1 MNYDPNPRMS
11 PGRRQPQPAN
21 DDNGDLTTKF
31 SIGTGGRP
39 KSFSASG
46 KRVHSLGRGD
56 NKRFKT
62 DRRFDEQAALKGPAT
77 LSADKHAPLS
87 ATTQNT
93 FGLVSGIQTVF
104 TIVLVILVAMQ
115 TNTVS
120 LSVGDYVGLLVTQNA
135 LALITFSM
143 HAKLI
148 NRQPSSDADE
158 PQGLSVMRHI
168 RNDRRT
174 MLFFLSAVL
183 SCAAT
188 IDIVYIASIAPSTS
202 YPADPFRETGINN
215 YMHRAM
221 DLQQTLV
228 FAIGVVVIMTLLT
241 EVRWAWQS
249 RKYSATMMQVQYD
262 DDDEDEAADERR
274 TPRSI
279 RIG

>member
-11 PGRRQPQPAN
+11 PGRKQQQLAN
-21 DDNGDLTTKF
+21 DDDRDTTTKF

-39 KSFSASG
+39 KSFSVGG

-56 NKRFKT
+56 SKRFKSEI
-62 DRRFDEQAALKGPAT
+62 RVDEQAALKGAAIMQK
-77 LSADKHAPLS
+77 SGPLS
-87 ATTQNT
+87 TTAQNT
-93 FGLVSGIQTVF
+93 FGLVSGIQIVF

-135 LALITFSM
+135 LALITFGM
-143 HAKLI
+143 HAKLVD
-148 NRQPSSDADE
+148 RQSSSADE
-158 PQGLSVMRHI
+158 PQGLSVLRHI

-174 MLFFLSAVL
+174 MLFFLSALL

-202 YPADPFRETGINN
+202 YKADPFRETGINN

-228 FAIGVVVIMTLLT
+228 FAIGVVVVMTLLT
-241 EVRWAWQS
+241 EVRWVWQS

-262 DDDEDEAADERR
+262 GDDGEDDDEDERR

-279 RIG
+279 RTIG